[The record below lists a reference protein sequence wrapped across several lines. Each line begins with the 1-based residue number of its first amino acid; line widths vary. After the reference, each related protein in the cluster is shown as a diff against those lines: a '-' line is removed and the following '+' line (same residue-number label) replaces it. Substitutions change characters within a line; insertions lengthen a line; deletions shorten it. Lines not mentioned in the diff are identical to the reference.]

1 VPVDAGT
8 YSVSAS
14 FTSDIA
20 NSNYTGAVGSGSIT
34 INNTST
40 TTSLSSSVN
49 SPFLNQAVTFQ
60 ATVSAV
66 ASGTVSPTGSISFY
80 DGLAL
85 LGTKSLSSNSAS
97 LTLATLGVG
106 SHSITAKYSGD
117 SNFKGSTS
125 NTVIQVVG
133 YKVCLLY
140 DPLKN
145 PTKAGSTLP
154 IKLYLCDT
162 NNKNVSSSTLS
173 VMALYV
179 DGSPIPI
186 KNSRNTNPND
196 LFRFVAVKSQIFC
209 KSAPG

>member
-1 VPVDAGT
+1 M
-8 YSVSAS
+8 
-14 FTSDIA
+14 
-20 NSNYTGAVGSGSIT
+20 
-34 INNTST
+34 
-40 TTSLSSSVN
+40 
-49 SPFLNQAVTFQ
+49 
-60 ATVSAV
+60 SAV

-145 PTKAGSTLP
+145 ATKAGSTLP

-186 KNSRNTNPND
+186 SNSRNTNPND
-196 LFRFVAVKSQIFC
+196 LFRFVATLTSGGGYIYNLNTTGLSNGKHILTFTVNGDNTIPPYTADFYIQ
-209 KSAPG
+209 